1 MARDDL
7 VNGWLAVANGP
18 ALLQEIA
25 RLAKAGD
32 LHITSITPP
41 GHPEAELTIV
51 LRSSS
56 PTAFAE
62 LGDALKR
69 PAPRT
74 TTAHETTN
82 G

>member
-7 VNGWLAVANGP
+7 VNGWLAIANGL

-25 RLAKAGD
+25 RLAVAGD

-41 GHPEAELTIV
+41 GYPEAELTIV

-69 PAPRT
+69 PALRRG
-74 TTAHETTN
+74 AEHE
-82 G
+82 